1 MKKLILIILFTL
13 FFSEVCVFCEIDTS
27 IREYPEFNEYTDEI
41 TEGDYTNLLTKLMN
55 NIKEA
60 LFGEI
65 KRSKAL
71 LAKITVIA
79 AVAAIIRL
87 MNDSYAGQAAYFAVY
102 TLLTATVLKLISEA
116 VGYGKD
122 VIHTISDF
130 ITKLTPILLGLIA
143 VSGSPTSAAAFSP
156 VLSSAVYIL
165 TIAVDKIITPIIF
178 ISAVIGV
185 IGSFHDKVRLTGF
198 NKLLRSISRWL
209 LTLMLTFFV
218 SICAVYGFNA
228 PVFDALGAKTVKFA
242 VGSMV
247 PIVGGLLADSL
258 ETVIGGTQI
267 LKNAVGSAGMLCIVG
282 ICAIPLI
289 KVWVILFLLK
299 ISAAIQEPICG
310 RELSSMLWDASESV
324 STVFSLMTTSVMMF
338 LICIGII
345 ISSTAVR

>member
-1 MKKLILIILFTL
+1 MNKLIISILFFLL
-13 FFSEVCVFCEIDTS
+13 FSKSCVFCEIDTS
-27 IREYPEFNEYTDEI
+27 IREYPDFNEYTEEI
-41 TEGDYTNLLTKLMN
+41 TDGEYNGALEKLTI
-55 NIKEA
+55 NIKDA

-79 AVAAIIRL
+79 AIAAIIKL

-102 TLLTATVLKLISEA
+102 TLLTATILKLICEA
-116 VGYGKD
+116 VGYGKE

-165 TIAVDKIITPIIF
+165 TIVVDKIITPIIF
-178 ISAVIGV
+178 MSAVLGI
-185 IGSFHDKVRLTGF
+185 IGSFHEKVRLSGF
-198 NKLLRSISRWL
+198 NRLLRSVSRWL

-218 SICAVYGFNA
+218 SLCAVYGFNA
-228 PVFDALGAKTVKFA
+228 PVLDALGAKTVKFA
-242 VGSMV
+242 VGSIV

-282 ICAIPLI
+282 ICAIPLV
-289 KVWVILFLLK
+289 KVWIILFLLK
-299 ISAAIQEPICG
+299 LSAAIQEPICG
-310 RELSSMLWDASESV
+310 RELSSLLWDASESV